1 MWLFVINNWNLYA
14 AQMECIVLLGKERQG
29 YIKRVS
35 FLRIVHMFVRRNG
48 YVAFF
53 LCFMIQEKKA
63 KKEEEEEN

>member
-1 MWLFVINNWNLYA
+1 M
-14 AQMECIVLLGKERQG
+14 LLGKERQG